1 MKTVCE
7 LNMCN
12 GCMACVEKCHRN
24 AITIKDDLKYYNALI
39 DTKKCVDCGLCTK
52 VCPREN
58 DNDMSKPKWWYQGWA
73 DSEIREHASSG
84 GAASAIIRAFIKHGG
99 YVASCLFD
107 SGKFVFEVT
116 NEMAV
121 ARKFAGSKYVK
132 SNPEKIY
139 GKIQSLLKANQKVL
153 FIGLPCQVAAVNQF
167 IKDKTNLVTAD
178 LICHGTPSPYLLKKC
193 LQEYG
198 HDINTLTDIN
208 FRIKSLYE
216 LNRDGKPIAAFHTM
230 DNYLIAFLH
239 SYDYTEN
246 CYSCKFATLDRV
258 SDITLGDSWGTE
270 LSGEVKNGVS
280 LILCQSEKGKELIES
295 AGLNLLDVDI
305 NNAISHNEQLNKPS
319 KCSKSRDQFFEN
331 YNRYNNFGKA
341 LVKTAPGIVAKE
353 KVKSIVKYIVRGG
366 GEKTQAFMIT
376 VKDGKM

>member
-84 GAASAIIRAFIKHGG
+84 GAASAIIRAFIKNGG

-366 GEKTQAFMIT
+366 GKTQAFMIT

>member
-84 GAASAIIRAFIKHGG
+84 GVASAIIRAFIKHGG

-132 SNPEKIY
+132 SNPETIY
-139 GKIQSLLKANQKVL
+139 GKIQSLLKENQKVL

-366 GEKTQAFMIT
+366 GNTGFHDYSKRR
-376 VKDGKM
+376 

>member
-24 AITIKDDLKYYNALI
+24 AITIKDDLKYYNALV

-84 GAASAIIRAFIKHGG
+84 GAASAIIRAFIKNGG

-366 GEKTQAFMIT
+366 GAQAFMIT